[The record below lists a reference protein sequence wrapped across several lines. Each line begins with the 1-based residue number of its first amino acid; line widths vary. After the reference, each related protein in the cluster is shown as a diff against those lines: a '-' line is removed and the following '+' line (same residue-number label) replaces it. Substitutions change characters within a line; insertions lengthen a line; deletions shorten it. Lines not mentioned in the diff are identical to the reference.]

1 MYRIARLGC
10 VALIIGA
17 LSTSH
22 VSAKAFEPEFTITKI
37 EGAVKVQSPG
47 ASRFSDAEAGS
58 SYKYGTVIKTKR
70 RSTAVVQFS
79 QGNTCRI
86 TARTTVTITE
96 STANENLK
104 VMKLDVGKLDLSMD
118 EMVEGHKLQIETAAA
133 VCGITGTKLTIE
145 ASRERNVTAVILKV
159 KEVGSSVDLGNGI
172 FEFNDVQGGEELV
185 ITVTDDKKYYR
196 ARIING
202 DMQVELLGE
211 GGGDPLDVQSGDF
224 LKFFIREYPDHIQ
237 ITLMVYGSD
246 APGAKPK
253 FVRTFK
259 IPLAKASKERGEK
272 TPPGQTINPPR
283 PEKNELPT
291 TQVTIP
297 DTTPKG
303 AR

>member
-1 MYRIARLGC
+1 MNRIIRLGC
-10 VALIIGA
+10 AALITGA
-17 LSTSH
+17 LSTSL

-47 ASRFSDAEAGS
+47 ASRFSGAEAGA
-58 SYKYGTVIKTKR
+58 SYKYGTVIQTKR

-86 TARTTVTITE
+86 TARTTVAITA
-96 STANENLK
+96 SKANENLK
-104 VMKLDVGKLDLSMD
+104 VMKLNVGKLDLSMD
-118 EMVEGHKLQIETAAA
+118 EMVAGHKLQIETAAA

-145 ASRERNVTAVILKV
+145 ASRERNVNAVILEV
-159 KEVGSSVDLGNGI
+159 KEVGSSVNLGNEI

-196 ARIING
+196 ARIIKG
-202 DMQVELLGE
+202 DIEVELLGE
-211 GGGDPLDVQSGDF
+211 DGGDSLNVVTGDL
-224 LKFFIREYPDHIQ
+224 LKFFIRDYPDHSQ
-237 ITLMVYGSD
+237 VTLMVYGSD

-259 IPLAKASKERGEK
+259 IPLAEPPGAGGEDV
-272 TPPGQTINPPR
+272 PPGQTIIPPG
-283 PEKNELPT
+283 PDKTELPP

-303 AR
+303 DR

>member
-104 VMKLDVGKLDLSMD
+104 VMKLDVGHVLEIGDNEFEEVDIKPGYS
-118 EMVEGHKLQIETAAA
+118 
-133 VCGITGTKLTIE
+133 LT
-145 ASRERNVTAVILKV
+145 VKV
-159 KEVGSSVDLGNGI
+159 
-172 FEFNDVQGGEELV
+172 
-185 ITVTDDKKYYR
+185 
-196 ARIING
+196 
-202 DMQVELLGE
+202 
-211 GGGDPLDVQSGDF
+211 
-224 LKFFIREYPDHIQ
+224 
-237 ITLMVYGSD
+237 VYGMKSLINQTQ
-246 APGAKPK
+246 
-253 FVRTFK
+253 TFY
-259 IPLAKASKERGEK
+259 ANG
-272 TPPGQTINPPR
+272 TIGSHP
-283 PEKNELPT
+283 
-291 TQVTIP
+291 Q
-297 DTTPKG
+297 
-303 AR
+303 